1 MLFGKTTANRCS
13 RFVDEIPEED
23 IRKQLPRGY
32 GYSEKRQE
40 PSYYGWRERR
50 DEPSFSYRPP
60 EARQRSV
67 VPGPKKPSAPP
78 PNTNY
83 ALGDRVRHKAF
94 GEGTI
99 AKLSPM
105 GNDFLVEIHFE
116 KIGSKKL
123 MLRAAALHMEKIES

>member
-1 MLFGKTTANRCS
+1 MKYFAIRETLEEQ
-13 RFVDEIPEED
+13 DIEIPEED

-40 PSYYGWRERR
+40 SSYGWRERR

-78 PNTNY
+78 PSTNY

-123 MLRAAALHMEKIES
+123 MLRAAALHMDKIET